1 MNSGDRYIWRSIFYM
16 ELSAGKYKIQGLE
29 VTELAKQFG
38 TPLYV
43 YDAAKVQSQIQR
55 LQNAFKTTR
64 VRIKYAAKAL
74 TNISILKLIRKSG
87 AEVEVVSLQEASLAL
102 RAGFTP
108 SEITFTPS
116 GVDFSEIEE
125 AVTSGFS
132 INLDNLSSLKKFG
145 AKYGKTYGCGIRLNP
160 NIMAGGNIKIST
172 GHSNSKFGI
181 SVQQLSEILAVVN
194 QYGTPVTGLH
204 IHTGS
209 DITDPS
215 VFLQMADILFDASKD
230 FPHLKFLDFGSGFKV
245 AYKDGDKTTN
255 IEELGEKLSDKFNTF
270 CKHSGRDLELWIEPG
285 KFVVSES
292 GTFLV
297 QVNVVKQTPTVTF
310 VGVNSGLNH
319 LIRPMMYDSY
329 HHILNVSNPQGQEK
343 TYSVVGYIC
352 ETDTFGSDRPLNEVR
367 EGDLLALKNAGA
379 YGFSMS
385 SNYNSRLR
393 PAEVLVIN
401 GEAKLVRER
410 EQFEDL
416 IKRQIVID
424 L

>member
-1 MNSGDRYIWRSIFYM
+1 M
-16 ELSAGKYKIQGLE
+16 ELSEGRYKIQGLD
-29 VTELAKQFG
+29 VTDIAKQFG

-43 YDAAKVQSQIQR
+43 YDGAKVMQQIQR
-55 LQNAFKTTR
+55 LQKAFESTR
-64 VRIKYAAKAL
+64 IRIKYAAKAL
-74 TNISILKLIRKSG
+74 TNISVLKLIRKTG
-87 AEVEVVSLQEASLAL
+87 AEVEVVSLQEASMAL

-108 SEITFTPS
+108 AEITFTPS

-125 AVTSGFS
+125 AVTLGFS
-132 INLDNLSSLKKFG
+132 VNLDNLSSLRKFG
-145 AKYGKTYGCGIRLNP
+145 QRYGATYGCGIRLNP
-160 NIMAGGNIKIST
+160 NIMAGGNLKIST

-181 SVQQLSEILAVVN
+181 SVQQLPQILDVVN
-194 QYGTPVTGLH
+194 QYGTPVSGLH

-209 DITDPS
+209 DITDPN
-215 VFLQMADILFDASKD
+215 VFLQMADILFEASKN
-230 FPHLKFLDFGSGFKV
+230 FPHLRFLDFGSGFKV
-245 AYKDGDKTTN
+245 AYKEGDKTTN
-255 IEELGEKLSDKFNTF
+255 IEDLGEKLSSRFNAF
-270 CKHSGRDLELWIEPG
+270 CQKSGRNLELWIEPG

-292 GTFLV
+292 GTLLV
-297 QVNVVKQTPTVTF
+297 QVNVVKETPSVTF

-329 HHILNVSNPQGQEK
+329 HHILNVSNPGARENNY
-343 TYSVVGYIC
+343 TVVGYIC
-352 ETDTFGSDRPLNEVR
+352 ETDTFGSDRPLAEVR
-367 EGDLLALKNAGA
+367 EGDLLAFKNAGA

-401 GEAKLVRER
+401 GQAKLIRER

-416 IKRQIVID
+416 LKRQIIID

>member
-1 MNSGDRYIWRSIFYM
+1 M
-16 ELSAGKYKIQGLE
+16 ELSEGRYKIQGLD
-29 VTELAKQFG
+29 VTDIAKQFG

-43 YDAAKVQSQIQR
+43 YDGAKVMQQIQR
-55 LQNAFKTTR
+55 LQKAFESTR
-64 VRIKYAAKAL
+64 IRIKYAAKAL
-74 TNISILKLIRKSG
+74 TNISVLKLIRKTG
-87 AEVEVVSLQEASLAL
+87 AEVEVVSLQEASMAL

-108 SEITFTPS
+108 AEITFTPS

-125 AVTSGFS
+125 AVTLGFS
-132 INLDNLSSLKKFG
+132 VNLDNLSSLRKFG
-145 AKYGKTYGCGIRLNP
+145 QKYGATSGCGIRLNP
-160 NIMAGGNIKIST
+160 NIMAGGNLKIST

-181 SVQQLSEILAVVN
+181 SVQQLPQILDVVN
-194 QYGTPVTGLH
+194 QYGTPVSGLH

-209 DITDPS
+209 DITDPN
-215 VFLQMADILFDASKD
+215 VFLQMADILFEASKN
-230 FPHLKFLDFGSGFKV
+230 FPHLRFLDFGSGFKV
-245 AYKDGDKTTN
+245 AYKEGDKTTN
-255 IEELGEKLSDKFNTF
+255 IEDLGEKLSSRFNAF
-270 CKHSGRDLELWIEPG
+270 CQKSGRNLELWIEPG

-292 GTFLV
+292 GTLLV
-297 QVNVVKQTPTVTF
+297 QVNVVKETPSVTF

-329 HHILNVSNPQGQEK
+329 HHILNVSNPGARENNY
-343 TYSVVGYIC
+343 TVVGYIC
-352 ETDTFGSDRPLNEVR
+352 ETDTFGSDRPLAEVR
-367 EGDLLALKNAGA
+367 EGDLLAFKNAGA

-401 GEAKLVRER
+401 GQAKLIRER

-416 IKRQIVID
+416 LKRQIIID